1 MPNKHRFLSKTIY
14 HLGLSLCMLI
24 ISLFGAHQVK
34 AADPSLS
41 LTPSNG
47 TYYVGQ
53 EFVVDVMINSDG
65 NNHSETGLYL
75 DFDQTALEVLSIEP
89 TYLYWNYFDQDLG
102 NSTGTLIVKGSFM
115 GNAYS
120 SSGSFVSIR
129 FKVLGAPG
137 ASSLVINPSSYIN
150 DALNVPFVAP
160 TLTGADYTLSTA
172 LPDATLSIGADY
184 AIWAINDA
192 QTVTV
197 QLDTQGNDVA
207 GVDLVMRYD
216 PALFEYQSM
225 EWTSLLPVQQGF
237 GVDQSTG
244 TITISGV
251 ANQGVPVNAKGDL
264 VRLNFLALAN
274 GVGAFTLDWSSGMT
288 TDTNIVSYHDINTE
302 LLTAQPAPLSIE
314 VGSGATLD
322 FSFNLLGYLGVDL
335 SKTGT
340 ITVAQPDVASS
351 FTTPILSGVGNVLA
365 HNLGTFTFGN
375 LYDLVLKVPG
385 YLKSKSAQTVV
396 VGVNGPVDF
405 GDLKPGD
412 INNDGV
418 INSSD
423 LSQVYGFW
431 NSTGYP
437 VSDLNADGKVNS
449 FDVGLLYA
457 YFNEVDNI

>member
-1 MPNKHRFLSKTIY
+1 MPNNNLSLSKLFY
-14 HLGLSLCMLI
+14 QLGLSFCMLV
-24 ISLFGAHQVK
+24 ISLFAAHQVK

-41 LTPSNG
+41 LTPSDG

-53 EFVVDVMINSDG
+53 EFTVDVMINSDG

-75 DFDQTALEVLSIEP
+75 DFDQTALEVISLEP
-89 TYLYWNYFDQDLG
+89 KYLYWNYFDQDLG
-102 NSTGTLIVKGSFM
+102 NSTGTLIIKGSFM
-115 GNAYS
+115 GSAYN
-120 SSGSFVSIR
+120 SSGVFASIR

-137 ASSLVINPSSYIN
+137 ASSLAINSSSYIN
-150 DALNVPFVAP
+150 DAMSTPFAAP
-160 TLTGADYTLSTA
+160 TLTGANYTLATA
-172 LPDATLSIGADY
+172 LPDSTLLLTSAYSLWAT
-184 AIWAINDA
+184 NDT

-207 GVDLVMRYD
+207 GVDLVMKYD

-225 EWTSLLPVQQGF
+225 EWTGLMPVQQGF
-237 GVDQSTG
+237 GVDPSTG

-251 ANQGVPVNAKGDL
+251 ANQGTPVNAKGDL
-264 VRLNFLALAN
+264 VKLSFSALAN
-274 GVGAFTLDWSSGMT
+274 GTGSFSLDWTSGAT

-302 LLTAQPAPLSIE
+302 LLTAQPTPLSIE
-314 VGSGATLD
+314 VGSGASLD
-322 FSFNLLGYLGVDL
+322 FSFNLLGYLGIDL

-340 ITVAQPDVASS
+340 ITVAQPNVVSS
-351 FTTPILSGVGNVLA
+351 FTTPILSGVGTVLA
-365 HNLGTFTFGN
+365 HNLGTFAFGN

-423 LSQVYGFW
+423 LSQVYGNW